1 MAKSNYY
8 GGEDKNLSHLI
19 NRAFKVSDVVHRKYE
34 VAKKETNPMKDES
47 KNLPRNKKRSEEN
60 KKKFEEVAKRMK
72 PFRHSEKLMM
82 DTHLSEMARRRAEGY
97 NVGWA
102 SGKDFISSKT
112 SKGRLHTTHRR
123 GSYNHEWEE

>member
-1 MAKSNYY
+1 MNKQAMKAVEKGSL
-8 GGEDKNLSHLI
+8 GGFMKAHYPV
-19 NRAFKVSDVVHRKYE
+19 R
-34 VAKKETNPMKDES
+34 ETNPMKDES

-72 PFRHSEKLMM
+72 PFRHSEKLML

-112 SKGRLHTTHRR
+112 SKGRLHTTHSR
-123 GSYNHEWEE
+123 GSYNHEWEER